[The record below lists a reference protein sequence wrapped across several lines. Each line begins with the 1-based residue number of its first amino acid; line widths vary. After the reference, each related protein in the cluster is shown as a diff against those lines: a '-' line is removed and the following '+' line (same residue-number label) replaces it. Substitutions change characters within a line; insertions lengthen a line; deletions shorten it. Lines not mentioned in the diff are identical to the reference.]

1 MQLSFLPH
9 SDERLL
15 EKFAKAQRQKAIAY
29 LKNQFSLPTDD
40 CEDVFQEAFI
50 TLYNNIQ
57 EGKLK
62 ELTSSISTYFMA
74 ICKNKTLELLRSR
87 GKYVISSFDV
97 NVGGQI
103 TFLDEQ
109 VDKILML
116 EEDDEALQKRKEA
129 LVRDIVRDLP
139 SPCDELL
146 WGYYR
151 DGFSMKDLA
160 EKFNYSSENT
170 AKVTKHRCC
179 EKFRNC
185 FNECIKS
192 LF

>member
-1 MQLSFLPH
+1 MQISFLPH

-15 EKFAKAQRQKAIAY
+15 EKFARVQRNKTIAY
-29 LKNQFSLPTDD
+29 LKKQFSLPSDD
-40 CEDVFQEAFI
+40 CEDIFQEAFI
-50 TLYNNIQ
+50 TLFNNIQ

-87 GKYVISSFDV
+87 GNFVSSSFEV
-97 NVGGQI
+97 NVSGSI

-116 EEDDEALQKRKEA
+116 ESDDEILQERKEA
-129 LVRDIVRDLP
+129 LVRNIVRDLP

-160 EKFNYSSENT
+160 EKLNYASENT
-170 AKVTKHRCC
+170 VKVTKHRCC
-179 EKFRNC
+179 EKFRNR
-185 FNECIKS
+185 FNECLKS